1 MAVARIRHA
10 PYNPL
15 IAERVSMIG
24 SYLLLRVLLIFRKQ
38 LFNFLFSFRKIGIYI
53 FLLLLFFLDPPG
65 HICVE
70 GGVDL
75 KLEYG
80 GRFKIF

>member
-1 MAVARIRHA
+1 MFFCC
-10 PYNPL
+10 YC
-15 IAERVSMIG
+15 
-24 SYLLLRVLLIFRKQ
+24 
-38 LFNFLFSFRKIGIYI
+38 
-53 FLLLLFFLDPPG
+53 FFLDPPG

-75 KLEYG
+75 MLEYG